1 MESLFKKSLECIEMK
16 DIFRNYTQSQEGI
29 KMKDIFE
36 VIHNRRSVREYKSE
50 QLKNEE
56 IEKILDAG
64 IMAPTAKAEEP
75 WYFTVIQNKEL
86 LKEINETSLE
96 IMKNS
101 GDEFLKSIAN
111 SRRNI
116 LHNAPTVVVVSGNEK
131 ASHIQ
136 ADCSAAIENMLLA
149 AEGLD
154 IGSCWIGL
162 LASYFK
168 DEKNVANLKIP
179 KGYIPLYGIS
189 FGYKTNNNQGNP
201 KRNKNVINW
210 IK

>member
-1 MESLFKKSLECIEMK
+1 MK
-16 DIFRNYTQSQEGI
+16 DV
-29 KMKDIFE
+29 FE
-36 VIHNRRSVREYKSE
+36 VIHNRRSVREYEPE
-50 QLKNEE
+50 QLKDEE
-56 IEKILDAG
+56 IEKIINAG

-86 LKEINETSLE
+86 LKEINETTIEL
-96 IMKNS
+96 MKNS
-101 GDEFLKSIAN
+101 GDEFLESIAK

-149 AEGLD
+149 AEGLN

-168 DEKNVANLKIP
+168 DEKNVANLNIP
-179 KGYIPLYGIS
+179 KEYIPLYGVS
-189 FGYKTNNNQGNP
+189 FGYKANDNQGNP
-201 KRNKNVINW
+201 RRNKDVVNW
-210 IK
+210 IR

>member
-1 MESLFKKSLECIEMK
+1 MK
-16 DIFRNYTQSQEGI
+16 DV
-29 KMKDIFE
+29 FE
-36 VIHNRRSVREYKSE
+36 VIHNRRSVREYEPE
-50 QLKNEE
+50 QLKDEE
-56 IEKILDAG
+56 IEKIINAG

-86 LKEINETSLE
+86 LKEINETTIEL
-96 IMKNS
+96 MKNS
-101 GDEFLKSIAN
+101 GDEFLESIAK

-149 AEGLD
+149 AEGLN

-168 DEKNVANLKIP
+168 DEKNVANLNIP
-179 KGYIPLYGIS
+179 KGHIPLYGVS
-189 FGYKTNNNQGNP
+189 FCYKANDNQGNP
-201 KRNKNVINW
+201 RRNKDVVNW
-210 IK
+210 IR

>member
-1 MESLFKKSLECIEMK
+1 MFEMR
-16 DIFRNYTQSQEGI
+16 DIF
-29 KMKDIFE
+29 D
-36 VIHNRRSVREYKSE
+36 VIQNRRSVREYKSK
-50 QLKNEE
+50 QLKDEE
-56 IEKILDAG
+56 IEKILNAG

-96 IMKNS
+96 LMKNS
-101 GDEFLKSIAN
+101 GDEFLVSIAN

-116 LHNAPTVVVVSGNEK
+116 LHNAPTVVVVSGNKK

-149 AEGLD
+149 AEGLN

-162 LASYFK
+162 IASYFK
-168 DEKNVANLKIP
+168 DEKNIANLNIP
-179 KGYIPLYGIS
+179 EGYIPLYGVS
-189 FGYKTNNNQGNP
+189 FGYKTNDNQGNS
-201 KRNKNVINW
+201 KRNKDVINW
-210 IK
+210 IR